1 MSQVV
6 ESAASRRRRR
16 NTRTAVILVVL
27 VAVLAGAF
35 YYAASYFNRP
45 SSPAAASGCATG
57 DITVGPKGGKAAVLT
72 PSQITVNVYNST
84 TRAGLAS
91 DTAKSVKDRG
101 FVVAKV
107 ANDPLKKN
115 VPGTAELRFGP
126 SGQTAAA
133 LVAPLVAGAASVN
146 DGRADAT
153 VDLVLGSAFQGL
165 TPVPSTVTATPPN
178 PC

>member
-6 ESAASRRRRR
+6 ESAASRRHRR
-16 NTRTAVILVVL
+16 NIRTAVILVILL
-27 VAVLAGAF
+27 VFLAGAF
-35 YYAASYFNRP
+35 YYAASYFNKP
-45 SSPAAASGCATG
+45 STGTTASGCSTADVTAGATA
-57 DITVGPKGGKAAVLT
+57 GPLT

-91 DTAKSVKDRG
+91 DTAKSVKERG
-101 FVVAKV
+101 FVIGKV

-115 VPGTAELRFGP
+115 VQGTAELRFGQ

-133 LVAPLVAGAASVN
+133 LVATLVTGTTPVIDA
-146 DGRADAT
+146 RPDAT
-153 VDLVLGSAFQGL
+153 VDLVVGAGFQGL
-165 TPVPSTVTATPPN
+165 TPVSTASALPPN

>member
-16 NTRTAVILVVL
+16 HTRTAIILVVL
-27 VAVLAGAF
+27 VFLLAGAF
-35 YYAASYFNRP
+35 YYAASYFNKP

-57 DITVGPKGGKAAVLT
+57 DITVGPAAGKAAVLT

-101 FVVAKV
+101 FVVGKV

-115 VPGTAELRFGP
+115 VPGTAELRFGQ
-126 SGQTAAA
+126 SGKTAAA
-133 LVAPLVAGAASVN
+133 LVAPLVAGATPVVDA
-146 DGRADAT
+146 RPDAT
-153 VDLVLGSAFQGL
+153 VDLVLGAGFQGL
-165 TPVPSTVTATPPN
+165 TPVAATGTATPPN